1 MFESKQLFLTVLGIM
16 FLASTPAHAQES
28 PASPHDLQLS
38 QEVRGI
44 LQAEMRE
51 IAVAVQALVV
61 SLASGDWE
69 SIETTSDNIRASY
82 VMEKNLT
89 DSQRHELE
97 DQLPEYFKRLDAEFH
112 ARAEKLGLAATRQD
126 PEAVA
131 FQYYRLVES
140 CANCHAAFAK
150 TRFPGFSSAR
160 REKHGH

>member
-1 MFESKQLFLTVLGIM
+1 MFKCKQIILTVLGTM
-16 FLASTPAHAQES
+16 FLGSTTAHAQAS
-28 PASPHDLQLS
+28 SASPNDLQLS

-51 IAVAVQALVV
+51 IAVAVQALVL

-69 SIETTSDNIRASY
+69 SIETISENIRASY

-97 DQLPEYFKRLDAEFH
+97 DRLPEYFKRLDAEFH

-140 CANCHAAFAK
+140 CATCHSAFAK
-150 TRFPGFSSAR
+150 TRFPGFSSTSP
-160 REKHGH
+160 EKHRH